1 MKFTD
6 KFTFVTALVVL
17 ACIALIV
24 VGGLISLNALT
35 VRYHQLRVDSIVK
48 VIESQLDKQATG
60 KQLQQWLPDLLDANG
75 IVRLQI
81 KYEDK
86 IFFNNNVEN
95 SHFYPDSLLITYE
108 YQLKKSPNIDLM
120 LQTMPPNSLMSFSV
134 VPLIAIGSAISLAI
148 MLLIIAIFRIK
159 KQLVGAELLGRRAK
173 DLLQNNPTARF
184 GQSGEWPSSASKA
197 LDLLSEQ
204 LEQSR
209 EISSTFDQYIRG
221 QAFLDKT
228 TGLGNSLAFDNY
240 LDVVLR
246 DRNVLSSAL
255 LMIKFNEL
263 ASIEHK
269 LGKTICGEMLL
280 QIAELLTH
288 FAARYHDHF
297 IARIANSKLVLIIP
311 QMTYQET
318 EVLAKQLTKSL
329 FQLYLPKPF
338 LIDDFFHIG
347 AVNFHYG
354 TEKTLLIDDLN
365 RALIVATHQKVSGW
379 FMSDNPSEQV
389 TFYKGTVHWRSL
401 LGNILAKDRLLLY
414 RQRVVL
420 RDGLTELYSEIWPR
434 IKDHQQQIVSAGVF
448 LPMAEKC
455 GLDQK
460 YDRQILEKTPPMA
473 LITARGEKE
482 KPIAV
487 NLGTQIITDKS
498 TQKWLFYEL
507 LQLPRRLRHHLV
519 VEISESLLQAN
530 YAALRSALISIQKMG
545 CQIAVDNVGKKLA
558 NTKYIL
564 DFNLDYLK
572 LYAGLIRNIHLRKTN
587 QVAIQSLVASCLNS
601 HTKIIAVGVESEEEW
616 QCLIN
621 LGIYA
626 GQGDFFSPAAPI
638 IAKELKR

>member
-6 KFTFVTALVVL
+6 KFTFITALVVL
-17 ACIALIV
+17 ACAALIV
-24 VGGLISLNALT
+24 VGGVISLNALT
-35 VRYHQLRVDSIVK
+35 VRYHQLRVDSIVQ
-48 VIESQLDKQATG
+48 VIESQLDKEATE
-60 KQLQQWLPDLLDANG
+60 KQLQQWLPDLLDASG

-81 KYEDK
+81 KDEDK
-86 IFFNNNVEN
+86 IIFNNIAEN
-95 SHFYPDSLLITYE
+95 SPFYPDSLLITYE
-108 YQLKKSPNIDLM
+108 YQLKKSPDTYLK
-120 LQTMPPNSLMSFSV
+120 LQTKSPDSLISFSV
-134 VPLIAIGSAISLAI
+134 VPLITIGSAISLAI
-148 MLLIIAIFRIK
+148 ILFIIAIFRIK
-159 KQLVGAELLGRRAK
+159 KHLVGAELLERRAK
-173 DLLQNNPTARF
+173 DLLHNNPTARI
-184 GQSGEWPSSASKA
+184 GQSGEWPSAASKA

-255 LMIKFNEL
+255 LIIKFNEL
-263 ASIEHK
+263 ASLEHK
-269 LGKTICGEMLL
+269 LGKTVCDDMLL

-297 IARIANSKLVLIIP
+297 IARIANSKFVLIIP

-318 EVLAKQLTKSL
+318 EVLARKLTKSV

-365 RALIVATHQKVSGW
+365 RALVVAIHQKVSGW
-379 FMSDNPSEQV
+379 FMADDPVDQV

-414 RQRVVL
+414 RQRVL
-420 RDGLTELYSEIWPR
+420 LGDGLTELYSEIWPR
-434 IKDHQQQIVSAGVF
+434 IKDSQQQIVSAGVF

-455 GLDQK
+455 GLYQK
-460 YDRQILEKTPPMA
+460 YDRQILEKTLSLM
-473 LITARGEKE
+473 TARGEKE
-482 KPIAV
+482 KPLAV

-498 TQKWLFYEL
+498 TQRWLFYEL

-519 VEISESLLQAN
+519 IEISESLLQAN

-558 NTKYIL
+558 NTKYII

-572 LYAGLIRNIHLRKTN
+572 LYEGLIRNIHLRKTN
-587 QVAIQSLVASCLNS
+587 QVAVQSLVASCLNS

-616 QCLIN
+616 QCLIK

-626 GQGDFFSPAAPI
+626 GQGNFFSPAAPI
-638 IAKELKR
+638 IQNN

>member
-6 KFTFVTALVVL
+6 KFTFITALVVL
-17 ACIALIV
+17 ACAALIV
-24 VGGLISLNALT
+24 LGGLFSLNALT
-35 VRYHQLRVDSIVK
+35 LRYHQLRVDSIVK

-60 KQLQQWLPDLLDANG
+60 EQLQQWLPDLLDASA

-81 KYEDK
+81 KGEDK
-86 IFFNNNVEN
+86 IIFTNNLEN
-95 SHFYPDSLLITYE
+95 SPFYPDSLLITYE
-108 YQLKKSPNIDLM
+108 YQLKKSPNIELM
-120 LQTMPPNSLMSFSV
+120 LQTMPPDSLMSFSA
-134 VPLIAIGSAISLAI
+134 VPLIAIVSALSLLI
-148 MLLIIAIFRIK
+148 TLMIIAIFRIK
-159 KQLVGAELLGRRAK
+159 KHLSGAELLERRAQ

-197 LDLLSEQ
+197 LDLLSGQ

-209 EISSTFDQYIRG
+209 EISSTFDQHIRG
-221 QAFLDKT
+221 QAFLDKS
-228 TGLGNSLAFDNY
+228 TGLGNSLAFDNT
-240 LDVVLR
+240 LDVLLR
-246 DRNVLSSAL
+246 ERNVLSSAL

-263 ASIEHK
+263 AALEHQ
-269 LGKTICGEMLL
+269 LGRAIFGEMLL

-288 FAARYHDHF
+288 FAERYHDHF
-297 IARIANSKLVLIIP
+297 IGRIANSKFVLIIP

-347 AVNFHYG
+347 VVNFHYG
-354 TEKTLLIDDLN
+354 TKKTLLLDDLK

-379 FMSDNPSEQV
+379 FMSDDSADQV
-389 TFYKGTVHWRSL
+389 TFSKGTVHWRSL
-401 LGNILAKDRLLLY
+401 LDNILAKDRLLLY
-414 RQRVVL
+414 RQRIVL
-420 RDGLTELYSEIWPR
+420 KDGLTELYSEIWPR
-434 IKDHQQQIVSAGVF
+434 IKDSQQQIVSAGVF

-455 GLDQK
+455 GLYQK
-460 YDRQILEKTPPMA
+460 YDRQILEKTLA
-473 LITARGEKE
+473 LMTARGEKE

-487 NLGTQIITDKS
+487 NLGSQIITDKS
-498 TQKWLFYEL
+498 TQRWLFYEL

-558 NTKYIL
+558 NTKYII

-587 QVAIQSLVASCLNS
+587 QVAVQSLVASCLNS
-601 HTKIIAVGVESEEEW
+601 RTKIIAVGVESEEEW
-616 QCLIN
+616 QCLIK

-626 GQGDFFSPAAPI
+626 GQGDFFSPAAPLCMS
-638 IAKELKR
+638 KLD

>member
-6 KFTFVTALVVL
+6 KFTFITAVVVF
-17 ACIALIV
+17 ACVAPIV

-35 VRYHQLRVDSIVK
+35 LRYHQLRVDSIVK
-48 VIESQLDKQATG
+48 VIESQLDKEATG
-60 KQLQQWLPDLLDANG
+60 NQLQQWLPDLLDASG
-75 IVRLQI
+75 IVGLQI
-81 KYEDK
+81 KREGK
-86 IFFNNNVEN
+86 IIFNNNLEN
-95 SHFYPDSLLITYE
+95 RHFYPDSLLITDE
-108 YQLKKSPNIDLM
+108 YQLKKSPNTYLM
-120 LQTMPPNSLMSFSV
+120 LQTIPPDSVMFFSV
-134 VPLIAIGSAISLAI
+134 VPLIAIGSAISLTI

-159 KQLVGAELLGRRAK
+159 KQLVGAELLERRAK
-173 DLLQNNPTARF
+173 DLLHNNPTARF
-184 GQSGEWPSSASKA
+184 GQSGEWPLSASKA

-221 QAFLDKT
+221 QAFLDKS

-263 ASIEHK
+263 ESIEHK
-269 LGKTICGEMLL
+269 LGRTVCGEMLL

-297 IARIANSKLVLIIP
+297 IARIANSKFVLIIP

-354 TEKTLLIDDLN
+354 TKKTLLVDDLN

-379 FMSDNPSEQV
+379 FMSDDSDDQV

-401 LGNILAKDRLLLY
+401 LGNILAKDSLLLY
-414 RQRVVL
+414 RQRVVQ
-420 RDGLTELYSEIWPR
+420 RDGSTELYSEIWPR
-434 IKDHQQQIVSAGVF
+434 IKDNQQQIVSAGVF

-455 GLDQK
+455 GLYQK
-460 YDRQILEKTPPMA
+460 YDRQILEKTLA
-473 LITARGEKE
+473 LVTARGEKE

-487 NLGTQIITDKS
+487 NVGTQIITDKS

-507 LQLPRRLRHHLV
+507 LQLPRALRHHLV
-519 VEISESLLQAN
+519 VEISESLLQDN
-530 YAALRSALISIQKMG
+530 YAELRSALISIQKMG

-558 NTKYIL
+558 NTKYII

-587 QVAIQSLVASCLNS
+587 QVAVQSLVASCLNS

-616 QCLIN
+616 QCLLK

-626 GQGDFFSPAAPI
+626 GQGDFFSPAAPLCMS
-638 IAKELKR
+638 KLD